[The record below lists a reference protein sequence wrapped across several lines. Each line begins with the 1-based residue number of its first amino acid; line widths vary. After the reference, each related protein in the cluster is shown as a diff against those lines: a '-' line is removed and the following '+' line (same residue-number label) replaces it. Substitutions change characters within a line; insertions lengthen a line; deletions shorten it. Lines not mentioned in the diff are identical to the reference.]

1 MTGPLLRIKNL
12 SVEFTSGASITS
24 AVSGLSLEVA
34 KGETVALVGES
45 GSGKSVTALSVLRLL
60 PAIARYPSG
69 EIWLKDKEMLTAPD
83 ADLNEARGNIVGM
96 VFQEPMSSLNP
107 LHTVFKQI
115 AEVIQV
121 HKPMTREAIRK
132 RVLELLDMAGIRDA
146 EARLNA
152 YPHELSGG
160 QRQRVMIAMALAN
173 EPELLIADE
182 PTTAL
187 DVTVQAQI
195 LALLIEIQTRM
206 QMAVLL
212 ISHDLEVVRR
222 VADRVAVMYRG
233 EIVETAPTE
242 TLFRDPQHEYTR
254 RLLNAEPSGRPAV
267 PAADNPVILATD
279 NIKVHFPIKKGV
291 FKRTVGYVR
300 AVDGVSV
307 EIRRGE
313 SLGVVGES
321 GSGKST
327 LAFAIL
333 RILKEAS
340 GVICFDGLRIDT
352 RSKNQMRPLRREIQA
367 VFQDPFGSLSPRM
380 SISGIIAEGLKI
392 HKLGDD
398 KSREQMVIQAMEEVE
413 LDPAL
418 RHRYP
423 HEFSGGQR
431 QRIAIA
437 RVLVL
442 KPRLIILD
450 EPTSS
455 LDRTV
460 QFQIIQ
466 LLRKLQADRHLSY
479 MFITHDLRMVQA
491 LCHSIIV
498 MKEGRV
504 VEAGKAD
511 AIFSDPQETYTRELL
526 QAAFG
531 MQTSIQPSRCRPHR

>member
-1 MTGPLLRIKNL
+1 MTGPLLEIRDL
-12 SVEFTSGASITS
+12 SIDFISGGTVTS
-24 AVSGLSLEVA
+24 AVRNVSFDVT
-34 KGETVALVGES
+34 KGETLALIGES
-45 GSGKSVTALSVLRLL
+45 GSGKSVTALSILRLL
-60 PAIARYPSG
+60 PSAARYPSG
-69 EIWLKDKEMLTAPD
+69 EIRLLGKEMLTASD
-83 ADLNEARGNIVGM
+83 ADLNDARGSKVGM

-107 LHTVFKQI
+107 LQTVFKQI
-115 AEVIQV
+115 AEIIQV
-121 HKPMTREAIRK
+121 HQPMDKDATRQ
-132 RVLELLDMAGIRDA
+132 RVVELLDMAGIPNA

-173 EPELLIADE
+173 EPDLLIADE

-195 LALLIEIQTRM
+195 MELISEIQKRL
-206 QMAVLL
+206 QMAVLF
-212 ISHDLEVVRR
+212 ISHDLGIVRR
-222 VADRVAVMYRG
+222 VADRVAVMYQG
-233 EIVETAPTE
+233 EIVETAAAE
-242 TLFRDPQHEYTR
+242 KLFNNPEHEYTR
-254 RLLNAEPSGRPAV
+254 RLLESEPSGE
-267 PAADNPVILATD
+267 PVERSRDSSTLLATE
-279 NIKVHFPIKKGV
+279 NLKVHFPIKKGV
-291 FKRTVGYVR
+291 FKRTVDHIR
-300 AVDGVSV
+300 AVDGVSI

-313 SLGVVGES
+313 SLGIVGES

-327 LAFAIL
+327 LAFAAL
-333 RILKEAS
+333 RLLREAK
-340 GVICFDGLRIDT
+340 GVIRFGDT
-352 RSKNQMRPLRREIQA
+352 RLDNLDKKQMRSLRREIQV

-380 SISGIIAEGLKI
+380 PVSEIIAEGLNI

-398 KSREQMVIQAMEEVE
+398 ADREQQVVRVMEEVD
-413 LDPAL
+413 LNPDL

-466 LLRKLQADRHLSY
+466 LLRKLQREHNLTY
-479 MFITHDLRMVQA
+479 MFITHDLKVVKA
-491 LCHSIIV
+491 LCHSIVV

-504 VEAGKAD
+504 VEAGEAD
-511 AIFSDPQETYTRELL
+511 RIFSAPQQPYTQELL
-526 QAAFG
+526 QAAFD
-531 MQTSIQPSRCRPHR
+531 TRIIA